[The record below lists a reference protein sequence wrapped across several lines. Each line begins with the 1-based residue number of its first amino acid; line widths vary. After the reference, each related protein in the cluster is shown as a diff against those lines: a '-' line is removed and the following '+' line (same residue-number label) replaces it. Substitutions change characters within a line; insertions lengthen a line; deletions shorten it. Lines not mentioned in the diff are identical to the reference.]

1 MNKKCLNILL
11 SAVII
16 SLPRSASL
24 YLIILYITDVGI
36 CFSFYDY
43 FLLVCH
49 AGELGLVAL
58 WLLYVVL
65 LNYYVRSGGGW
76 WSSSVVGGG
85 WRAEKQ
91 THPAGPT
98 DGRVRRT

>member
-65 LNYYVRSGGGW
+65 LNYYVRSDGGRRRLL
-76 WSSSVVGGG
+76 VVAGG
-85 WRAEKQ
+85 RKSKRTRPDRLTAVCV
-91 THPAGPT
+91 
-98 DGRVRRT
+98 VRS

>member
-1 MNKKCLNILL
+1 
-11 SAVII
+11 
-16 SLPRSASL
+16 L

-43 FLLVCH
+43 FILLVCH

-58 WLLYVVL
+58 WLYVVL
-65 LNYYVRSGGGW
+65 LNYYVRSGGRRRRLL
-76 WSSSVVGGG
+76 VVAGGLKN
-85 WRAEKQ
+85 A
-91 THPAGPT
+91 PGPT